1 MKKTPMYEDHV
12 KLQGKMVDFGG
23 WALPIQYEHLGIK
36 KEHLQVR
43 SNAGLFDVSH
53 MGEVWIT
60 GEEAA
65 SFLYH
70 LVTNDTSLIK
80 DGQVQYNIMCY
91 PEGGAVD
98 DLLVYKCSDTR
109 FFLVINAAN
118 VDKDVAW
125 IQEQAKGKKVTVHHA
140 SSEYAEVALQG
151 PEAEKILQKLVAED
165 VAKLPF
171 FHFHEKVALGGM
183 EALISR
189 TGYTGEDGFEI
200 YVPWDQGSRLWNMVM
215 EAGEEEGLIPTGLGA
230 RDSLRF
236 EACLPLYGHEI
247 SREITPLE
255 GGLGFFVKL
264 DKKGFIGQ
272 EPLRKSKETGRY
284 RRSMALEM
292 VEKGVP
298 REGYPVQLT
307 NGDTLGY
314 VTTGGYSPTLEK
326 NIALALVSPEAAE
339 EEGPFYIDIRGKK
352 KEARRVKKPFY
363 KKRYKA

>member
-1 MKKTPMYEDHV
+1 MRKTPMYEDHV
-12 KLQGKMVDFGG
+12 KLKGKIVDFGG
-23 WALPIQYEHLGIK
+23 WALPIQYDSLGIK

-43 SNAGLFDVSH
+43 SAAGLFDVSH

-60 GEEAA
+60 GEDAA
-65 SFLYH
+65 AFVYN
-70 LVTNDTSLIK
+70 LVSNDTSLLRN
-80 DGQVQYNIMCY
+80 GQVQYNIMCY

-98 DLLVYKCSDTR
+98 DLLVYKCSDSR

-118 VDKDVAW
+118 IDKDVAW
-125 IQEQAKGKKVTVHHA
+125 IEEQAKGKKVTIHHA
-140 SSEYAEVALQG
+140 SSEYAEIALQG
-151 PEAEKILQKLVAED
+151 PKAEKILQKLVSENLAE
-165 VAKLPF
+165 LPF
-171 FHFHEKVALGGM
+171 FHFYEKIALGDL

-200 YVPWDQGSRLWNMVM
+200 YVPWNDGSRLWNMIM
-215 EAGEEEGLIPTGLGA
+215 EAGEEEDLQPAGLGA

-247 SREITPLE
+247 SREISPLE

-264 DKKGFIGQ
+264 DKENFIGR
-272 EPLRKSKETGRY
+272 EALRESKEKGLH
-284 RRSMALEM
+284 RRSIALEM

-298 REGYPVQLT
+298 REGFPVHLA

-314 VTTGGYSPTLEK
+314 VTTGGYSPSLDK
-326 NIALALVSPEAAE
+326 NIALALISPEAFE

-352 KEARRVKKPFY
+352 KEAKRVKKPFY